1 MGQYFRPIVLKKN
14 WKLAKQPVKAS
25 VLCYDFDNGAK
36 LMEHSYVGNKFVN
49 KVMQILANQYYGYH
63 FVWCGDYADEV
74 ENSRGESV
82 DLYDKAGD
90 FIDREVEDFFTDL
103 PREEK
108 YTQAYNDLCDTFVE
122 DYVEYKYLIN
132 LSKKVY
138 VVMEKNNPDEW
149 QVHPLPLF
157 TCNSNGRGGGDYRLD
172 DERVGSWAFDRIAV
186 SNDDEA
192 IKGLKKVDGYF
203 EMDL

>member
-36 LMEHSYVGNKFVN
+36 LMEHSYIGNKFVN

-74 ENSRGESV
+74 KNYKGEEIS
-82 DLYDKAGD
+82 LYDKAGD

-149 QVHPLPLF
+149 QVHPLPLL
-157 TCNSNGRGGGDYRLD
+157 TCNSNGRGGGDYRLA

>member
-25 VLCYDFDNGAK
+25 VLCYDFNNGAK